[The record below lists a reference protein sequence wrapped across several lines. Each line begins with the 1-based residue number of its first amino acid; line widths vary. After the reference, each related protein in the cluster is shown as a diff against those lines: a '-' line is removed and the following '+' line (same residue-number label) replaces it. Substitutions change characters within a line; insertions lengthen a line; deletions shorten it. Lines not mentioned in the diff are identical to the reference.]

1 MIKRA
6 VSGVTL
12 GLAAEAVQYS
22 DEKKKPQDSF
32 MVAGGDDWGAVELA
46 AMMFNVSVQGK
57 LRPCGICRSYAAHL
71 SRINPRRGTRITLP
85 LRRIHHIVYSKKLL
99 PATSLLRIHVSHI
112 RSRIVIT
119 TSHMFKAQVLRRNFS
134 LYNRVPYSRIVRSAA
149 RDGHE
154 SVTIQRVRISRPIF
168 SKS

>member
-6 VSGVTL
+6 VSGVTV

-32 MVAGGDDWGAVELA
+32 MVAGGDGWGAVELA

-85 LRRIHHIVYSKKLL
+85 SRRIHHIVYSKHCCRQHLSY
-99 PATSLLRIHVSHI
+99 AFMSLTFALAS
-112 RSRIVIT
+112 S
-119 TSHMFKAQVLRRNFS
+119 
-134 LYNRVPYSRIVRSAA
+134 
-149 RDGHE
+149 
-154 SVTIQRVRISRPIF
+154 
-168 SKS
+168 